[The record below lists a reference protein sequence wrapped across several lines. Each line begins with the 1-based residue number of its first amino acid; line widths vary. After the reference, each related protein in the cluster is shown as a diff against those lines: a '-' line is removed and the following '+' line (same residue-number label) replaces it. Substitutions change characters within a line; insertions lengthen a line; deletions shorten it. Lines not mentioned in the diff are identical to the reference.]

1 MPWPPPLPKSRVR
14 IPEFIKMC
22 CAIKVPSS
30 LLPIKLKNNN
40 TKTMC
45 TSIWVEAKRIVSEL
59 LVVIPLEFHFDVAL
73 TTTYRAKGLDHF
85 PPVLFAVIA
94 ILTSWLFT
102 DLRQSR
108 SCLISI
114 PEP

>member
-1 MPWPPPLPKSRVR
+1 
-14 IPEFIKMC
+14 
-22 CAIKVPSS
+22 
-30 LLPIKLKNNN
+30 
-40 TKTMC
+40 MC

-59 LVVIPLEFHFDVAL
+59 LVVIPLEFNFDVAL
-73 TTTYRAKGLDHF
+73 TTTHCAKGLDHF
-85 PPVLFAVIA
+85 PPVLFAVKA

-102 DLRQSR
+102 DLRQSW